1 MVIPFGLPSTNIL
14 DMNPFTTL
22 LWNPS
27 DPTLSGGFFL
37 CIKVFPV
44 TVRDY
49 TGPIVLS
56 TDTNAYL
63 AISFICNSPWVM
75 TMKSY
80 DGLQSFDPV
89 VKTLK
94 E

>member
-22 LWNPS
+22 LWDPS

-63 AISFICNSPWVM
+63 VISFICNSPWVM

-80 DGLQSFDPV
+80 DG
-89 VKTLK
+89 
-94 E
+94 